1 MKRQNLISSSDIQK
15 LAAMFPMYASKHVSN
30 TCRKTLKRCPL
41 NRHELIFALSVSAL
55 FAPGDKPNFVKR
67 CNIIADF
74 FSSNRNV
81 FELSEL
87 LQYCQAK
94 EDGSEKK
101 SRKNKKA
108 IYENMD

>member
-1 MKRQNLISSSDIQK
+1 M
-15 LAAMFPMYASKHVSN
+15 AAMFPMYASKHVSN

-55 FAPGDKPNFVKR
+55 FAPGNKPNFVKR

-74 FSSNRNV
+74 FSSNRSV

-87 LQYCQAK
+87 LQHFHVK
-94 EDGSEKK
+94 EDGSEII

-108 IYENMD
+108 IYEDMV